1 MGEYLPTS
9 GLLNEGQCAS
19 ALGLDKCLGC
29 EADGF
34 KANPA
39 VSQATRSCWLVPV
52 RYPSANVVIL
62 NAF

>member
-9 GLLNEGQCAS
+9 GLLNKGHCDS
-19 ALGLDKCLGC
+19 APDVDKCLGC
-29 EADGF
+29 ETDGF

-39 VSQATRSCWLVPV
+39 VSQTSCSCWLIPIEC
-52 RYPSANVVIL
+52 PFANVVIL